1 MGLDILAFV
10 VPIILILVVVVI
22 FLSFVP
28 LGLWISAISAGVKV
42 SIFSLVGMRLRRVR
56 ADKIIRPL
64 IKAQKAGM
72 NVNANQLESHLLSGG
87 RVDNV
92 VDALIAAHRANLDL
106 SFERAAAIDLAGR
119 NVFEAVRMSV
129 TPKIIETPWISAVAI
144 DGIEVKVI
152 AKVTVRANLARLV
165 GGAGEE
171 TIIARVGEGIVTTV
185 GSSQSHKSVLEN
197 PDLISRTVLA
207 KGLDSGD
214 MLLKAE
220 VEITDEDTFATIHD
234 KMAVTGANL
243 LLDTLDQLEAG
254 TLERIP
260 QDHDAAT
267 YVPMITKETGH
278 IDWSKNRQDIINL
291 IRGLNP
297 VPAAYTIY
305 EEEVLKIFGASLS
318 DVQANSAANGEI
330 VAVVKKGFVV
340 KCGDGCLLITE
351 VQARG
356 GKRMMT
362 DAYLRGHAMKEGI
375 LLQ

>member
-1 MGLDILAFV
+1 MRVIFMGTPDFAVPSLEALLTKHEV
-10 VPIILILVVVVI
+10 VLVVTQPDKPKGRGKKMVPTPVKACALEHGI
-22 FLSFVP
+22 PVLQPEKGKEPEFVEQ
-28 LGLWISAISAGVKV
+28 
-42 SIFSLVGMRLRRVR
+42 LRSY
-56 ADKIIRPL
+56 
-64 IKAQKAGM
+64 
-72 NVNANQLESHLLSGG
+72 E
-87 RVDNV
+87 
-92 VDALIAAHRANLDL
+92 
-106 SFERAAAIDLAGR
+106 
-119 NVFEAVRMSV
+119 
-129 TPKIIETPWISAVAI
+129 
-144 DGIEVKVI
+144 
-152 AKVTVRANLARLV
+152 
-165 GGAGEE
+165 
-171 TIIARVGEGIVTTV
+171 
-185 GSSQSHKSVLEN
+185 
-197 PDLISRTVLA
+197 PDLIAVTAFGQILSEPILEMPKYGCINVHGSLLPKYRGAAPMQWSIIDGEKVTGITTMYMA

-220 VEITDEDTFATIHD
+220 VVITDEDTFATIHD

-267 YVPMITKETGH
+267 YAPMITKETGH

-305 EEEVLKIFGASLS
+305 EEEVLKIFGAVIS
-318 DVQANSAANGEI
+318 DVQADDAANGEI

>member
-1 MGLDILAFV
+1 MRVIFMGTPDFAVPSLEALLTKHEV
-10 VPIILILVVVVI
+10 VLVVTQPDKPKGRGKKMVPTPVKACALEHGI
-22 FLSFVP
+22 PVLQPEKVKEPEFVEQ
-28 LGLWISAISAGVKV
+28 
-42 SIFSLVGMRLRRVR
+42 LRSY
-56 ADKIIRPL
+56 
-64 IKAQKAGM
+64 
-72 NVNANQLESHLLSGG
+72 E
-87 RVDNV
+87 
-92 VDALIAAHRANLDL
+92 
-106 SFERAAAIDLAGR
+106 
-119 NVFEAVRMSV
+119 
-129 TPKIIETPWISAVAI
+129 
-144 DGIEVKVI
+144 
-152 AKVTVRANLARLV
+152 
-165 GGAGEE
+165 
-171 TIIARVGEGIVTTV
+171 
-185 GSSQSHKSVLEN
+185 
-197 PDLISRTVLA
+197 PDLIAVTAFGQILSEPILEMPKYGCINVHGSLLPKYRGAAPMQWSIIDGEKVTGITTMYMA

-243 LLDTLDQLEAG
+243 LLDTLDLLEAG

-267 YVPMITKETGH
+267 YAPMITKETGH

-330 VAVVKKGFVV
+330 VAVVEKGFVV

>member
-1 MGLDILAFV
+1 MRVIFMGTPDFAVPSLEALLTKHEV
-10 VPIILILVVVVI
+10 VLVVTQPDKPKGRGKKMVPTPVKACALEHGI
-22 FLSFVP
+22 PVLQPEKVKEPEFVEQ
-28 LGLWISAISAGVKV
+28 
-42 SIFSLVGMRLRRVR
+42 LRSY
-56 ADKIIRPL
+56 
-64 IKAQKAGM
+64 
-72 NVNANQLESHLLSGG
+72 E
-87 RVDNV
+87 
-92 VDALIAAHRANLDL
+92 
-106 SFERAAAIDLAGR
+106 
-119 NVFEAVRMSV
+119 
-129 TPKIIETPWISAVAI
+129 
-144 DGIEVKVI
+144 
-152 AKVTVRANLARLV
+152 
-165 GGAGEE
+165 
-171 TIIARVGEGIVTTV
+171 
-185 GSSQSHKSVLEN
+185 
-197 PDLISRTVLA
+197 PDLIAVTAFGQILSEPILEMPKYGCINVHGSLLPKYRGAAPMQWSIIDGEKVTGITTMYMA

-267 YVPMITKETGH
+267 YAPMITKETGH

-305 EEEVLKIFGASLS
+305 EEEVLKIFGAVIS
-318 DVQANSAANGEI
+318 DVQADGAANGEI

-362 DAYLRGHAMKEGI
+362 DAYLRGHAMKKGI

>member
-1 MGLDILAFV
+1 MRVIFMGTPDFAVPSLEALLTKHEV
-10 VPIILILVVVVI
+10 VLVVTQPDKPKGRGKKMVPTPVKACALEHGI
-22 FLSFVP
+22 PVLQPEKVKEPEFVEQ
-28 LGLWISAISAGVKV
+28 
-42 SIFSLVGMRLRRVR
+42 LRSY
-56 ADKIIRPL
+56 
-64 IKAQKAGM
+64 
-72 NVNANQLESHLLSGG
+72 E
-87 RVDNV
+87 
-92 VDALIAAHRANLDL
+92 
-106 SFERAAAIDLAGR
+106 
-119 NVFEAVRMSV
+119 
-129 TPKIIETPWISAVAI
+129 
-144 DGIEVKVI
+144 
-152 AKVTVRANLARLV
+152 
-165 GGAGEE
+165 
-171 TIIARVGEGIVTTV
+171 
-185 GSSQSHKSVLEN
+185 
-197 PDLISRTVLA
+197 PDLIAVTAFGQILSEPILEMPKYGCINVHGSLLPKYRGAAPMQWSIIDGEKVTGITTMYMA

-267 YVPMITKETGH
+267 YAPMITKETGH

-305 EEEVLKIFGASLS
+305 EEEVLKIFGAVIS
-318 DVQANSAANGEI
+318 DMQADDAANGEI

>member
-1 MGLDILAFV
+1 MRVIFMGTPDFAVPSLEALLTKHEV
-10 VPIILILVVVVI
+10 VLVVTQPDKPKGRGKKMVPTPVKACALEHGI
-22 FLSFVP
+22 PVLQQEKVKEPEFVEQ
-28 LGLWISAISAGVKV
+28 
-42 SIFSLVGMRLRRVR
+42 LRSY
-56 ADKIIRPL
+56 
-64 IKAQKAGM
+64 
-72 NVNANQLESHLLSGG
+72 E
-87 RVDNV
+87 
-92 VDALIAAHRANLDL
+92 
-106 SFERAAAIDLAGR
+106 
-119 NVFEAVRMSV
+119 
-129 TPKIIETPWISAVAI
+129 
-144 DGIEVKVI
+144 
-152 AKVTVRANLARLV
+152 
-165 GGAGEE
+165 
-171 TIIARVGEGIVTTV
+171 
-185 GSSQSHKSVLEN
+185 
-197 PDLISRTVLA
+197 PDLIAVTAFGQILSEPILEMPKYGCINVHGSLLPKYRGAAPMQWSIIDGEKVTGITTMYMA

-267 YVPMITKETGH
+267 YAPMITKETGH

-305 EEEVLKIFGASLS
+305 EEEVLKIFGAVIS
-318 DVQANSAANGEI
+318 DVQVDGAANGEI

>member
-1 MGLDILAFV
+1 MRVIFMGTPDFAVPSLEALLTKHEV
-10 VPIILILVVVVI
+10 VLVVTQPDKPKGRGKKMVPTPVKACALEHGI
-22 FLSFVP
+22 PVLQPEKVKEPEFVEQ
-28 LGLWISAISAGVKV
+28 
-42 SIFSLVGMRLRRVR
+42 LRSY
-56 ADKIIRPL
+56 
-64 IKAQKAGM
+64 
-72 NVNANQLESHLLSGG
+72 E
-87 RVDNV
+87 
-92 VDALIAAHRANLDL
+92 
-106 SFERAAAIDLAGR
+106 
-119 NVFEAVRMSV
+119 
-129 TPKIIETPWISAVAI
+129 
-144 DGIEVKVI
+144 
-152 AKVTVRANLARLV
+152 
-165 GGAGEE
+165 
-171 TIIARVGEGIVTTV
+171 
-185 GSSQSHKSVLEN
+185 
-197 PDLISRTVLA
+197 PDLIAVTAFGQILSEPILEMPKYGCINVHGSLLPKYRGAAPMQWSIIDGEKVTGITTMYMA
-207 KGLDSGD
+207 KGPDSGD

-267 YVPMITKETGH
+267 YAPMITKETGH

-305 EEEVLKIFGASLS
+305 EEEVLKIFGAVIS
-318 DVQANSAANGEI
+318 DVQADDAANGEI

>member
-1 MGLDILAFV
+1 MRVIFMGTPDFAVPSLEALLTKHEV
-10 VPIILILVVVVI
+10 VLVVTQPDKPKGRGKKMVPTPVKACALEHGI
-22 FLSFVP
+22 PVLQPEKVKEPEFVEQ
-28 LGLWISAISAGVKV
+28 
-42 SIFSLVGMRLRRVR
+42 LRSY
-56 ADKIIRPL
+56 
-64 IKAQKAGM
+64 
-72 NVNANQLESHLLSGG
+72 E
-87 RVDNV
+87 
-92 VDALIAAHRANLDL
+92 
-106 SFERAAAIDLAGR
+106 
-119 NVFEAVRMSV
+119 
-129 TPKIIETPWISAVAI
+129 
-144 DGIEVKVI
+144 
-152 AKVTVRANLARLV
+152 
-165 GGAGEE
+165 
-171 TIIARVGEGIVTTV
+171 
-185 GSSQSHKSVLEN
+185 
-197 PDLISRTVLA
+197 PDLIAVTAFGQILSEPILEMPKYGCINVHGSLLPKYRGAAPMQWSIIDGEKVTGITTMYMA

-267 YVPMITKETGH
+267 YAPMITKETGH

-305 EEEVLKIFGASLS
+305 EEEVLKIFGAVIS
-318 DVQANSAANGEI
+318 DVQADGAANGEI

-375 LLQ
+375 LMQ

>member
-1 MGLDILAFV
+1 MRVIFMGTPDFAVPSLEALLTKHEV
-10 VPIILILVVVVI
+10 VLVVTQPDKPKGRGKKMVPTPVKACALEHGI
-22 FLSFVP
+22 PVLQPEKVKEPEFVEQ
-28 LGLWISAISAGVKV
+28 
-42 SIFSLVGMRLRRVR
+42 LRSY
-56 ADKIIRPL
+56 
-64 IKAQKAGM
+64 
-72 NVNANQLESHLLSGG
+72 E
-87 RVDNV
+87 
-92 VDALIAAHRANLDL
+92 
-106 SFERAAAIDLAGR
+106 
-119 NVFEAVRMSV
+119 
-129 TPKIIETPWISAVAI
+129 
-144 DGIEVKVI
+144 
-152 AKVTVRANLARLV
+152 
-165 GGAGEE
+165 
-171 TIIARVGEGIVTTV
+171 
-185 GSSQSHKSVLEN
+185 
-197 PDLISRTVLA
+197 PDLIAVTAFGQILSEPILEMPKYGCINVHGSLLPKYRGAAPMQWSIIDGEKVTGITTMYMA

-267 YVPMITKETGH
+267 YAPMITKETGH

-340 KCGDGCLLITE
+340 KCGDGCLVITE

>member
-1 MGLDILAFV
+1 MRVIFMGTPDFAVPSLEALLTKHEV
-10 VPIILILVVVVI
+10 VLVVTQPDKPKGRGKKMVPTPVKACALEHGI
-22 FLSFVP
+22 PVLQPEKVKEPEFVEQ
-28 LGLWISAISAGVKV
+28 
-42 SIFSLVGMRLRRVR
+42 LRSY
-56 ADKIIRPL
+56 
-64 IKAQKAGM
+64 
-72 NVNANQLESHLLSGG
+72 E
-87 RVDNV
+87 
-92 VDALIAAHRANLDL
+92 
-106 SFERAAAIDLAGR
+106 
-119 NVFEAVRMSV
+119 
-129 TPKIIETPWISAVAI
+129 
-144 DGIEVKVI
+144 
-152 AKVTVRANLARLV
+152 
-165 GGAGEE
+165 
-171 TIIARVGEGIVTTV
+171 
-185 GSSQSHKSVLEN
+185 
-197 PDLISRTVLA
+197 PDLIAVTAFGQILSEPILEMPKYGCINVHGSLLPKYRGAAPMQWSIIDGEKVTGITTMYMA

-220 VEITDEDTFATIHD
+220 VVITDEDTFATIHD

-267 YVPMITKETGH
+267 YAPMITKETGH

-305 EEEVLKIFGASLS
+305 EEEVLKIFGAVIS
-318 DVQANSAANGEI
+318 DMQADDAANGEI

>member
-1 MGLDILAFV
+1 MRVIFMGTPDFAVPSLEALLTKHEV
-10 VPIILILVVVVI
+10 VLVVTQPDKPKGRGKKMVPTPVKACALEHGI
-22 FLSFVP
+22 PVLQPEKVKEPEFVEQ
-28 LGLWISAISAGVKV
+28 
-42 SIFSLVGMRLRRVR
+42 LRSY
-56 ADKIIRPL
+56 
-64 IKAQKAGM
+64 
-72 NVNANQLESHLLSGG
+72 E
-87 RVDNV
+87 
-92 VDALIAAHRANLDL
+92 
-106 SFERAAAIDLAGR
+106 
-119 NVFEAVRMSV
+119 
-129 TPKIIETPWISAVAI
+129 
-144 DGIEVKVI
+144 
-152 AKVTVRANLARLV
+152 
-165 GGAGEE
+165 
-171 TIIARVGEGIVTTV
+171 
-185 GSSQSHKSVLEN
+185 
-197 PDLISRTVLA
+197 PDLIAVTAFGQILNEPILEMPKYGCINVHGSLLPKYRGAAPMQWSIINGEKVTGITTMYMA

-267 YVPMITKETGH
+267 YAPMITKETGH

-297 VPAAYTIY
+297 APAAYTIY
-305 EEEVLKIFGASLS
+305 EEEVLKIFGAVIS
-318 DVQANSAANGEI
+318 DVQADGAANGEI

>member
-1 MGLDILAFV
+1 MRVIFMGTPDFAVPSLEALLTKHEV
-10 VPIILILVVVVI
+10 VLVVTQPDKPKGRGKKMVPTPVKACALEHGI
-22 FLSFVP
+22 PVLQPEKVKEPEFVEQ
-28 LGLWISAISAGVKV
+28 
-42 SIFSLVGMRLRRVR
+42 LRSY
-56 ADKIIRPL
+56 
-64 IKAQKAGM
+64 
-72 NVNANQLESHLLSGG
+72 E
-87 RVDNV
+87 
-92 VDALIAAHRANLDL
+92 
-106 SFERAAAIDLAGR
+106 
-119 NVFEAVRMSV
+119 
-129 TPKIIETPWISAVAI
+129 
-144 DGIEVKVI
+144 
-152 AKVTVRANLARLV
+152 
-165 GGAGEE
+165 
-171 TIIARVGEGIVTTV
+171 
-185 GSSQSHKSVLEN
+185 
-197 PDLISRTVLA
+197 PDLIAVTAFGQILSEPILEMPKYGCINVHGSLLPKYRGAAPMQWSIIDGEKVTGITTMYMA

-267 YVPMITKETGH
+267 YAPMITKETGH

-305 EEEVLKIFGASLS
+305 EEEVLKIFGAVIS
-318 DVQANSAANGEI
+318 DVQVDGAANGEI

>member
-1 MGLDILAFV
+1 MRVIFMGTPDFAVPSLEALLTKHEV
-10 VPIILILVVVVI
+10 VLVVTQPDKPKGRGKKMVPTPVKACALEHGI
-22 FLSFVP
+22 PVLQPEKVKEPEFVEQ
-28 LGLWISAISAGVKV
+28 
-42 SIFSLVGMRLRRVR
+42 LRSY
-56 ADKIIRPL
+56 
-64 IKAQKAGM
+64 
-72 NVNANQLESHLLSGG
+72 E
-87 RVDNV
+87 
-92 VDALIAAHRANLDL
+92 
-106 SFERAAAIDLAGR
+106 
-119 NVFEAVRMSV
+119 
-129 TPKIIETPWISAVAI
+129 
-144 DGIEVKVI
+144 
-152 AKVTVRANLARLV
+152 
-165 GGAGEE
+165 
-171 TIIARVGEGIVTTV
+171 
-185 GSSQSHKSVLEN
+185 
-197 PDLISRTVLA
+197 PDLIAVTAFGQILNEPILEMPKYGCINVHGSLLPKYRGAAPMQWSIIDGEKVTGITTMYMA

-214 MLLKAE
+214 MLLKA
-220 VEITDEDTFATIHD
+220 EDTFATIHD

-267 YVPMITKETGH
+267 YAPMITKETGH

-305 EEEVLKIFGASLS
+305 EEEVLKIFGAVVS
-318 DVQANSAANGEI
+318 DVQADGAANGEI

-362 DAYLRGHAMKEGI
+362 DAYLRGHAVKEGI

>member
-1 MGLDILAFV
+1 MRVIFMGTPDFAVPSLEALLTKHEV
-10 VPIILILVVVVI
+10 VLVVTQPDKPKGRGKKMVPTPVKACALEHSI
-22 FLSFVP
+22 PVLQPEKVKEPEFVEQ
-28 LGLWISAISAGVKV
+28 
-42 SIFSLVGMRLRRVR
+42 LRSY
-56 ADKIIRPL
+56 
-64 IKAQKAGM
+64 
-72 NVNANQLESHLLSGG
+72 E
-87 RVDNV
+87 
-92 VDALIAAHRANLDL
+92 
-106 SFERAAAIDLAGR
+106 
-119 NVFEAVRMSV
+119 
-129 TPKIIETPWISAVAI
+129 
-144 DGIEVKVI
+144 
-152 AKVTVRANLARLV
+152 
-165 GGAGEE
+165 
-171 TIIARVGEGIVTTV
+171 
-185 GSSQSHKSVLEN
+185 
-197 PDLISRTVLA
+197 PDLIAVTAFGQILSEPILEMPKYGCINVHGSLLPKYRGAAPMQWSIIDGEKVTGITTMYMA

-267 YVPMITKETGH
+267 YAPMITKETGH

-318 DVQANSAANGEI
+318 DVQADSAANGEI

-351 VQARG
+351 VQACG

>member
-1 MGLDILAFV
+1 MRVIFMGTPDFAVPSLEALLTKHEV
-10 VPIILILVVVVI
+10 VLVVTQPDKPKGRGKKMVPTPVKACALEHGI
-22 FLSFVP
+22 PVLQPEKVKEPEFVEQ
-28 LGLWISAISAGVKV
+28 
-42 SIFSLVGMRLRRVR
+42 LRSY
-56 ADKIIRPL
+56 
-64 IKAQKAGM
+64 
-72 NVNANQLESHLLSGG
+72 E
-87 RVDNV
+87 
-92 VDALIAAHRANLDL
+92 
-106 SFERAAAIDLAGR
+106 
-119 NVFEAVRMSV
+119 
-129 TPKIIETPWISAVAI
+129 
-144 DGIEVKVI
+144 
-152 AKVTVRANLARLV
+152 
-165 GGAGEE
+165 
-171 TIIARVGEGIVTTV
+171 
-185 GSSQSHKSVLEN
+185 
-197 PDLISRTVLA
+197 PDLIAVTAFGQILSEPILEMPKYGCINVHGSLLPKYRGAAPMQWSIIDGEKVTGITTMYMA

-267 YVPMITKETGH
+267 YAPMITKETGH

-305 EEEVLKIFGASLS
+305 EEEVLKIFGAVIS
-318 DVQANSAANGEI
+318 DVQADGAANGEI

-362 DAYLRGHAMKEGI
+362 DAYLRGHAVKEGI

>member
-1 MGLDILAFV
+1 MRVIFMGTPDFAVPSLEALLTKHEV
-10 VPIILILVVVVI
+10 VLVVTQPDKPKGRGKKMVPTPVKACALEHSI
-22 FLSFVP
+22 PVLQPEKVKEPEFVEQ
-28 LGLWISAISAGVKV
+28 
-42 SIFSLVGMRLRRVR
+42 LRSY
-56 ADKIIRPL
+56 
-64 IKAQKAGM
+64 
-72 NVNANQLESHLLSGG
+72 E
-87 RVDNV
+87 
-92 VDALIAAHRANLDL
+92 
-106 SFERAAAIDLAGR
+106 
-119 NVFEAVRMSV
+119 
-129 TPKIIETPWISAVAI
+129 
-144 DGIEVKVI
+144 
-152 AKVTVRANLARLV
+152 
-165 GGAGEE
+165 
-171 TIIARVGEGIVTTV
+171 
-185 GSSQSHKSVLEN
+185 
-197 PDLISRTVLA
+197 PDLIAVTAFGQILSEPILEMPKYGCINVHGSLLPKYRGAAPMQWSIIDGEKVTGITTMYMA

-260 QDHDAAT
+260 QDHAAAT
-267 YVPMITKETGH
+267 YAPMITKETGH

-318 DVQANSAANGEI
+318 DVQADSAANGEI

>member
-1 MGLDILAFV
+1 MRVIFMGTPDFAVPSLEALLTKHEV
-10 VPIILILVVVVI
+10 VLVVTQPDKPKGRGKKMVPTPVKACALEHGI
-22 FLSFVP
+22 PVLQPEKVKEPEFVEQ
-28 LGLWISAISAGVKV
+28 
-42 SIFSLVGMRLRRVR
+42 LRSY
-56 ADKIIRPL
+56 
-64 IKAQKAGM
+64 
-72 NVNANQLESHLLSGG
+72 E
-87 RVDNV
+87 
-92 VDALIAAHRANLDL
+92 
-106 SFERAAAIDLAGR
+106 
-119 NVFEAVRMSV
+119 
-129 TPKIIETPWISAVAI
+129 
-144 DGIEVKVI
+144 
-152 AKVTVRANLARLV
+152 
-165 GGAGEE
+165 
-171 TIIARVGEGIVTTV
+171 
-185 GSSQSHKSVLEN
+185 
-197 PDLISRTVLA
+197 PDLIAVTAFGQILSEPILEMPKYGCINVHGSLLPKYRGAAPMQWSIIDGEKVTGITTMYMA

-220 VEITDEDTFATIHD
+220 VVITDEDTFATIHD

-267 YVPMITKETGH
+267 YAPMITKETGH

-305 EEEVLKIFGASLS
+305 EEEVLKIFGAVIS
-318 DVQANSAANGEI
+318 DVQADGAANGEI

>member
-1 MGLDILAFV
+1 MRVIFMGTPDFAVPSLEALLTKHEV
-10 VPIILILVVVVI
+10 VLVVTQPDKPKGRGKKMVPTPVKACALEHGI
-22 FLSFVP
+22 PVLQPEKVKEPEFVEH
-28 LGLWISAISAGVKV
+28 
-42 SIFSLVGMRLRRVR
+42 LRSY
-56 ADKIIRPL
+56 
-64 IKAQKAGM
+64 
-72 NVNANQLESHLLSGG
+72 E
-87 RVDNV
+87 
-92 VDALIAAHRANLDL
+92 
-106 SFERAAAIDLAGR
+106 
-119 NVFEAVRMSV
+119 
-129 TPKIIETPWISAVAI
+129 
-144 DGIEVKVI
+144 
-152 AKVTVRANLARLV
+152 
-165 GGAGEE
+165 
-171 TIIARVGEGIVTTV
+171 
-185 GSSQSHKSVLEN
+185 
-197 PDLISRTVLA
+197 PDLIAVTAFGQILSEPILEMPKYGCINVHGSLLPKYRGAAPMQWSIIDGEKVTGITTMYMA

-267 YVPMITKETGH
+267 YAPMITKETGH

-305 EEEVLKIFGASLS
+305 EEEVLKIFGAVIS
-318 DVQANSAANGEI
+318 DVQADDAANGEI

>member
-1 MGLDILAFV
+1 MRVIFMGTPDFAVPSLEALLTKHEV
-10 VPIILILVVVVI
+10 VLVVTQPDKPKGRGKKMVSTPVKACALEHGI
-22 FLSFVP
+22 PVLQPEKVKEPEFVEQ
-28 LGLWISAISAGVKV
+28 
-42 SIFSLVGMRLRRVR
+42 LRSY
-56 ADKIIRPL
+56 
-64 IKAQKAGM
+64 
-72 NVNANQLESHLLSGG
+72 E
-87 RVDNV
+87 
-92 VDALIAAHRANLDL
+92 
-106 SFERAAAIDLAGR
+106 
-119 NVFEAVRMSV
+119 
-129 TPKIIETPWISAVAI
+129 
-144 DGIEVKVI
+144 
-152 AKVTVRANLARLV
+152 
-165 GGAGEE
+165 
-171 TIIARVGEGIVTTV
+171 
-185 GSSQSHKSVLEN
+185 
-197 PDLISRTVLA
+197 PDLIAVTAFGQILSEPILEMPKYGCINVHGSLLPKYRGAAPMQWSIIDGEKVTGITTMYMA

-243 LLDTLDQLEAG
+243 LLDT
-254 TLERIP
+254 

-267 YVPMITKETGH
+267 YAPMITKETGH

>member
-1 MGLDILAFV
+1 MRVIFMGTPDFAVPSLEALLTKHEV
-10 VPIILILVVVVI
+10 VLVVTQPDKPKGRGKKMVPTPVKACALEHGI
-22 FLSFVP
+22 PVLQPEKVKEPEFVEQ
-28 LGLWISAISAGVKV
+28 
-42 SIFSLVGMRLRRVR
+42 LRSY
-56 ADKIIRPL
+56 
-64 IKAQKAGM
+64 
-72 NVNANQLESHLLSGG
+72 E
-87 RVDNV
+87 
-92 VDALIAAHRANLDL
+92 
-106 SFERAAAIDLAGR
+106 
-119 NVFEAVRMSV
+119 
-129 TPKIIETPWISAVAI
+129 
-144 DGIEVKVI
+144 
-152 AKVTVRANLARLV
+152 
-165 GGAGEE
+165 
-171 TIIARVGEGIVTTV
+171 
-185 GSSQSHKSVLEN
+185 
-197 PDLISRTVLA
+197 PDLIAVTAFGQILSEPILEMPKYGCINVHGSLLPKYRGAAPMQWSIIDGEKVTGITTMYMA

-220 VEITDEDTFATIHD
+220 VKITDEDTFATIHD

-267 YVPMITKETGH
+267 YAPMITKETGH

-305 EEEVLKIFGASLS
+305 EEEVLKIFGAVIS
-318 DVQANSAANGEI
+318 DVQADDAANGEI

>member
-1 MGLDILAFV
+1 MRVIFMGTPDFAVPSLEALLTKHEV
-10 VPIILILVVVVI
+10 VLVVTQPDKPKGRGKKMVPTPVKACALEHSI
-22 FLSFVP
+22 PVLQPEKVKEPEFVEQ
-28 LGLWISAISAGVKV
+28 
-42 SIFSLVGMRLRRVR
+42 LRSY
-56 ADKIIRPL
+56 
-64 IKAQKAGM
+64 
-72 NVNANQLESHLLSGG
+72 E
-87 RVDNV
+87 
-92 VDALIAAHRANLDL
+92 
-106 SFERAAAIDLAGR
+106 
-119 NVFEAVRMSV
+119 
-129 TPKIIETPWISAVAI
+129 
-144 DGIEVKVI
+144 
-152 AKVTVRANLARLV
+152 
-165 GGAGEE
+165 
-171 TIIARVGEGIVTTV
+171 
-185 GSSQSHKSVLEN
+185 
-197 PDLISRTVLA
+197 PDLIAVTAFGQILSEPILEMPKYGCINVHGSLLPKYRGAAPMQWSIIDGEKVTGITTMYMA

-267 YVPMITKETGH
+267 YAPMITKETGH

-318 DVQANSAANGEI
+318 DVQADSAANGEI

-340 KCGDGCLLITE
+340 KCCDGCLLITE

>member
-1 MGLDILAFV
+1 MVPTPVKACALEHGIPVLQPEKVKEPEFV
-10 VPIILILVVVVI
+10 EQ
-22 FLSFVP
+22 
-28 LGLWISAISAGVKV
+28 
-42 SIFSLVGMRLRRVR
+42 LRSY
-56 ADKIIRPL
+56 
-64 IKAQKAGM
+64 
-72 NVNANQLESHLLSGG
+72 E
-87 RVDNV
+87 
-92 VDALIAAHRANLDL
+92 
-106 SFERAAAIDLAGR
+106 
-119 NVFEAVRMSV
+119 
-129 TPKIIETPWISAVAI
+129 
-144 DGIEVKVI
+144 
-152 AKVTVRANLARLV
+152 
-165 GGAGEE
+165 
-171 TIIARVGEGIVTTV
+171 
-185 GSSQSHKSVLEN
+185 
-197 PDLISRTVLA
+197 PDLIAVTAFGQILSEPILEMPKYGCINVHGSLLPKYRGAAPMQWSIIDGEKVTGITTMYMA

-267 YVPMITKETGH
+267 YAPMITKETGH

-305 EEEVLKIFGASLS
+305 EEEVLKIFGAALS
-318 DVQANSAANGEI
+318 DVQADSAANGEI

>member
-1 MGLDILAFV
+1 MRVIFMGTPDFAVPSLEALLTKHEV
-10 VPIILILVVVVI
+10 VLVVTQPDKPKGRGKKMVPTPVKACALEHGI
-22 FLSFVP
+22 PVLQPEKVKEPEFVEQ
-28 LGLWISAISAGVKV
+28 
-42 SIFSLVGMRLRRVR
+42 LRSY
-56 ADKIIRPL
+56 
-64 IKAQKAGM
+64 
-72 NVNANQLESHLLSGG
+72 E
-87 RVDNV
+87 
-92 VDALIAAHRANLDL
+92 
-106 SFERAAAIDLAGR
+106 
-119 NVFEAVRMSV
+119 
-129 TPKIIETPWISAVAI
+129 
-144 DGIEVKVI
+144 
-152 AKVTVRANLARLV
+152 
-165 GGAGEE
+165 
-171 TIIARVGEGIVTTV
+171 
-185 GSSQSHKSVLEN
+185 
-197 PDLISRTVLA
+197 PDLIAVTAFGQILSEPILEMPKYGCINVHGSLLPKYRGAAPMQWSIIDGEKVTGITTMYMA

-267 YVPMITKETGH
+267 YAPMITKETGH

-297 VPAAYTIY
+297 APAAYTIY
-305 EEEVLKIFGASLS
+305 EEEVLKIFGAVIS
-318 DVQANSAANGEI
+318 DMQADGAANGEI

>member
-1 MGLDILAFV
+1 MRVIFMGTPDFAVPSLEALLTKHEV
-10 VPIILILVVVVI
+10 VLVVTQPDKPKGRGKKMVPTPVKACALEHGI
-22 FLSFVP
+22 PVLQPEKVKEPEFVEQ
-28 LGLWISAISAGVKV
+28 
-42 SIFSLVGMRLRRVR
+42 LRSY
-56 ADKIIRPL
+56 
-64 IKAQKAGM
+64 
-72 NVNANQLESHLLSGG
+72 E
-87 RVDNV
+87 
-92 VDALIAAHRANLDL
+92 
-106 SFERAAAIDLAGR
+106 
-119 NVFEAVRMSV
+119 
-129 TPKIIETPWISAVAI
+129 
-144 DGIEVKVI
+144 
-152 AKVTVRANLARLV
+152 
-165 GGAGEE
+165 
-171 TIIARVGEGIVTTV
+171 
-185 GSSQSHKSVLEN
+185 
-197 PDLISRTVLA
+197 PDLIAVTAFGQILSEPILEMPKYGCINVHGSLLPKYRGAAPMQWSIIDGEKVTGITTMYMA

-267 YVPMITKETGH
+267 YAPMITKETGH

-362 DAYLRGHAMKEGI
+362 DAYLRGHAMKGGI

>member
-1 MGLDILAFV
+1 MRVIFMGTPDFAVPSLEALLTKHEV
-10 VPIILILVVVVI
+10 VLVVTQPDKPKGRGKKMVPTPVKACALEHGI
-22 FLSFVP
+22 PVLQPEKVKEPEFVEQ
-28 LGLWISAISAGVKV
+28 
-42 SIFSLVGMRLRRVR
+42 LRSY
-56 ADKIIRPL
+56 
-64 IKAQKAGM
+64 
-72 NVNANQLESHLLSGG
+72 E
-87 RVDNV
+87 
-92 VDALIAAHRANLDL
+92 
-106 SFERAAAIDLAGR
+106 
-119 NVFEAVRMSV
+119 
-129 TPKIIETPWISAVAI
+129 
-144 DGIEVKVI
+144 
-152 AKVTVRANLARLV
+152 
-165 GGAGEE
+165 
-171 TIIARVGEGIVTTV
+171 
-185 GSSQSHKSVLEN
+185 
-197 PDLISRTVLA
+197 PDLIAVTAFGQILSEPILEMPKYGCINVHGSLLPKYRGAAPMQWSIIDGEKVTGITTMYMV

-267 YVPMITKETGH
+267 YAPMITKETGH

-305 EEEVLKIFGASLS
+305 EEEVLKIFGAVIS
-318 DVQANSAANGEI
+318 DVQADGAANGEI

>member
-1 MGLDILAFV
+1 MRVIFMGTPDFAVPSLEALLTKHEV
-10 VPIILILVVVVI
+10 VLVVTQPDKPKGRGKKMVPTPVKACALEHGI
-22 FLSFVP
+22 PVLQPEKVKEPEFVE
-28 LGLWISAISAGVKV
+28 
-42 SIFSLVGMRLRRVR
+42 
-56 ADKIIRPL
+56 
-64 IKAQKAGM
+64 
-72 NVNANQLESHLLSGG
+72 QLCSYE
-87 RVDNV
+87 
-92 VDALIAAHRANLDL
+92 
-106 SFERAAAIDLAGR
+106 
-119 NVFEAVRMSV
+119 
-129 TPKIIETPWISAVAI
+129 
-144 DGIEVKVI
+144 
-152 AKVTVRANLARLV
+152 
-165 GGAGEE
+165 
-171 TIIARVGEGIVTTV
+171 
-185 GSSQSHKSVLEN
+185 
-197 PDLISRTVLA
+197 PDLIAVTAFGQILSEPILEMPKYGCINVHGSLLPKYRGAAPMQWSIIDGEKVTGITTMYMA

-267 YVPMITKETGH
+267 YAPMITKETGH

-305 EEEVLKIFGASLS
+305 EEEVLKIFGAVIS
-318 DVQANSAANGEI
+318 DVQADDAANGEI